1 VKATGC
7 NSVGVD
13 SSFDDFDYPMFALLG
28 AGHGDRKVRYSEVK
42 NLTAEYA
49 RPDSAPV
56 CAVICLRCAN
66 SPAKWAQYKQVGGK
80 VSVFDEIAVFSP
92 NGDLPNTQTFELPAN
107 YNPGQI
113 LQELDSYRDSPPSID
128 LSSTEDRV
136 IRAGHDYPD
145 ERENL
150 KARLDGLYTGGLSLW
165 RVRDSV
171 DPLRRQGEPI
181 DHSKIDPVQLI
192 GASEV
197 IQNWFQTEPAKVREL
212 NDSID
217 RLYSTHSAQLNK

>member
-1 VKATGC
+1 
-7 NSVGVD
+7 
-13 SSFDDFDYPMFALLG
+13 
-28 AGHGDRKVRYSEVK
+28 
-42 NLTAEYA
+42 
-49 RPDSAPV
+49 
-56 CAVICLRCAN
+56 
-66 SPAKWAQYKQVGGK
+66 
-80 VSVFDEIAVFSP
+80 
-92 NGDLPNTQTFELPAN
+92 
-107 YNPGQI
+107 
-113 LQELDSYRDSPPSID
+113 LDSYRDSPPSID

-136 IRAGHDYPD
+136 IRAGHDYPS
-145 ERENL
+145 EREDL

-181 DHSKIDPVQLI
+181 DHSKIDPMQLI